1 VDREGTL
8 ALWLEDPRTQ
18 HHVSVF
24 DAGRQLL
31 VCCSA
36 TGDFLVDS
44 IASTVVGWRAN
55 GSLDAWEHRLV
66 ATALPL
72 MLAER
77 GDLVLHASGVAT
89 HDGRGVLFCGPPGR
103 GKSTIAATLAAAGR
117 PVIGEDGIA
126 LTLRPGESVLA
137 WPGPAGVRL
146 SPSPGGIKRTEP
158 TPGRLETTTP
168 VPVSAVALLD
178 PRVQGG
184 PTHERLPGTT
194 ALALLSAHA
203 MYAGAV
209 RLPRVFSQLARL
221 AAEVPVHRVQ
231 MPDDLSVAPAAAQ
244 WLLDRVLQP

>member
-1 VDREGTL
+1 MDREGTL
-8 ALWLEDPRTQ
+8 ALWAAVPRSQ

-24 DAGRQLL
+24 DVGEELL

-36 TGDFLVDS
+36 TGDFLVDP
-44 IASTVVGWRAN
+44 AAGTVVGWRAN

-77 GDLVLHASGVAT
+77 GDLVLHASGVVGG
-89 HDGRGVLFCGPPGR
+89 DGAGVLFCGPPGR
-103 GKSTIAATLAAAGR
+103 GKSTIAATLAAAGL

-126 LTLRPGESVLA
+126 LTFRPDASVLA

-146 SPSPGGIKRTEP
+146 SRSPGGLKRTEP
-158 TPGRLETTTP
+158 IPGQLETTSP
-168 VPVSAVALLD
+168 VPVAAVALLD
-178 PRVQGG
+178 PRAQGD
-184 PTHERLPGTT
+184 PTLERLPGTT

-203 MYAGAV
+203 MYAGAD

-221 AAEVPVHRVQ
+221 AAAVPVHRVR

-244 WLLDRVLQP
+244 WLLERMLRP